1 MNKHWKGVTLA
12 ATATAVM
19 LLGACSK
26 ASDTTAGGAST
37 PAAATTSAAAGSS
50 TSAGSSAGT
59 SSADTTSA
67 GSSSDTRSSSAGGT
81 VEGCTPTTKTNPQ
94 IAIISKGFQHQF
106 WQAVRL
112 GAENKAKELGATI
125 TFDGPATE
133 ADIQPQLDQL
143 KAALATKPDAIGFA
157 ALDSKAAEP
166 ILQQAKAA
174 GIPVIAFD
182 SGVDSDIPLTTAA
195 TDNVAAAGEAAK
207 HMAELIG
214 NSGTVGLVVHDQ
226 TSTTGQQ
233 RRDGFIDWMK
243 ENAPNIKVLEP
254 QYGAGDAAK
263 SADITKQIIAGN
275 PDIKGIYGAN
285 EGSAIGVIQGVK
297 ESGKKDIKVIGF
309 DSGSKQIDAITSGAE
324 AGAVTQ
330 NPVGIGEQTVDAAMK
345 ALKCEAL
352 PTRIDTGYYWFDK
365 SNIDAPEIKAVLYK

>member
-1 MNKHWKGVTLA
+1 MNKHLKGVTLA
-12 ATATAVM
+12 ATACAV
-19 LLGACSK
+19 LLVGACSK
-26 ASDTTAGGAST
+26 ASDTTAGGGAT
-37 PAAATTSAAAGSS
+37 TAAATSAPATSASASS
-50 TSAGSSAGT
+50 GG
-59 SSADTTSA
+59 
-67 GSSSDTRSSSAGGT
+67 GSSSGETSASGSESSSGGT
-81 VEGCTPTTKTNPQ
+81 VAGCTPSTKANPY

-112 GAENKAKELGATI
+112 GAESKAKELGATI

-133 ADIQPQLDQL
+133 SDIQPQLDQL
-143 KAALATKPDAIGFA
+143 KAALAKKPDALGFA
-157 ALDSKAAEP
+157 ALDSKAAAP
-166 ILQQAKAA
+166 ILEQAKAA

-195 TDNVAAAGEAAK
+195 TDNLAAAGEAAK
-207 HMAELIG
+207 HMSELIG
-214 NSGTVGLVVHDQ
+214 GSGTVGLVVHDQ

-233 RRDGFIDWMK
+233 RRDGFINWMK

-254 QYGAGDAAK
+254 QYGGGDAAK

-297 ESGKKDIKVIGF
+297 ESGKTDIKVIGF
-309 DSGSKQIDAITSGAE
+309 DSGSAQIDAINSGAE

-330 NPVGIGEQTVDAAMK
+330 NPVGIGEQTVEAAVK
-345 ALKCEAL
+345 ALKCEKL
-352 PTRIDTGYYWFDK
+352 PTKIDTGYYWFDK
-365 SNIDAPEIKAVLYK
+365 SNINDPKIQAVLYK